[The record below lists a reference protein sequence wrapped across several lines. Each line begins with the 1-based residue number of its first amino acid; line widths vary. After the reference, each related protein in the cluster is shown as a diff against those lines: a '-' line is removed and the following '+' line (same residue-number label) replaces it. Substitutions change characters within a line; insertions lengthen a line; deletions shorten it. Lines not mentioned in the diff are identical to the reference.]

1 MVWNIYIKS
10 NFLFIICDSILHIE
24 KVVSSLV
31 NRLKILKGLHSWI
44 LEKKKKKERLQA
56 CREAIIADST
66 R

>member
-24 KVVSSLV
+24 NVVSSLV

-44 LEKKKKKERLQA
+44 LEKKKKKGET
-56 CREAIIADST
+56 SSMP
-66 R
+66 